1 MRLISERLKVLKG
14 NLGVVLLSSGL
25 WNLAGQMTWSF
36 FPLYVLGLGG
46 SYVDIGLISAMD
58 AIVRIIPTLLGG
70 YLADTIGRKKIV
82 YTMSFLLAVNELIKA
97 FAPIYQILFL
107 SAAFGALWGGIREPA
122 FSSIIADSTTP
133 DNRALSYALWSIVPP
148 LFGLFSP
155 YAMGIL
161 MDRYGTVVA
170 LRWGYLFVFATG
182 VVASFIRYRFLEESL
197 TPEEPVKRGIRSVVV
212 KIIDDFR
219 LTFRSMPRQFWTF
232 FSIDMV
238 LSLGWAMI
246 DPYTVTFAKEVAGT
260 TAAQWGM
267 HMMLW
272 SLVNIVIRIPA
283 ARASDR
289 SGRMKFIKPTMLFYP
304 VAILFLINSRNFR
317 GVLIARLAVA
327 VLTSIDGSAYQ
338 SLYTDYIPREH
349 RGRSNALKSLSW
361 TVVWSIGSII
371 GGYLYQE
378 YSKTANFVVG
388 AGLLTIGAVALILF
402 LKEPETKE
410 T

>member
-1 MRLISERLKVLKG
+1 MRLVSERLKVLKG

-58 AIVRIIPTLLGG
+58 AFVRLIPTLIGG

-122 FSSIIADSTTP
+122 FSSLIADSTDP

-197 TPEEPVKRGIRSVVV
+197 TLREPVKMGIRSVVGKV
-212 KIIDDFR
+212 IDDFR
-219 LTFRSMPRQFWTF
+219 LTFKSMPRQFWTF

-238 LSLGWAMI
+238 LSLGWSMI

-272 SLVNIVIRIPA
+272 SMVNIVIRIPA

-304 VAILFLINSRNFR
+304 VAILFLINSRNFQ
-317 GVLIARLAVA
+317 GVLIARLAIA
-327 VLTSIDGSAYQ
+327 ALTSIDGSAYQ

-410 T
+410 S